1 MVIPQF
7 LDERELLAFLFTFFS
22 FLLESHRD
30 GTNQKLWCWCLKDC
44 PHVFSPADELPKH
57 ARAPLSNAHWSSL
70 KGKPTG
76 LPVETGN
83 TRRKKGRCVGVKRRS
98 GIIKRR
104 TELDMLCLG
113 EKESNNFSPNNDSAQ
128 TSRGRSHC
136 THSCVFFY
144 FILFWVRMRQTGV
157 TLRF

>member
-1 MVIPQF
+1 M
-7 LDERELLAFLFTFFS
+7 
-22 FLLESHRD
+22 
-30 GTNQKLWCWCLKDC
+30 
-44 PHVFSPADELPKH
+44 
-57 ARAPLSNAHWSSL
+57 
-70 KGKPTG
+70 
-76 LPVETGN
+76 ETGN

-136 THSCVFFY
+136 THSCVFFVVFF
-144 FILFWVRMRQTGV
+144 FILSTHASDGRYVAFLGGASS
-157 TLRF
+157 